1 MDIERTVREYLVAI
15 RSDIF
20 ARYEKDFARKITSAL
35 SNGYL
40 QNSPEPPLV
49 QIVEDVVNSVD
60 GLTMKDHFE
69 LSTRSIFIHGNKS
82 QVEFDYYGQSVPL
95 IELGDLIFIISVV
108 FDKKKYFEKFTINQ
122 FKRDKRNTK
131 SISWSIDNRKQL
143 YLLSRFPTF
152 RGVKGLIPK
161 KNFDLPNYSGCLG
174 SYGLLYNPGDFA
186 FVSATELD
194 SFIGHKNSLKKNE
207 LYHLTEKYLFPYF
220 PYFYPDID
228 KLLYLLPRSERYL
241 SWNLFGNYHHAYNVF
256 DFAHKYLRVGIGE
269 PIFMKIGID
278 NPLAKNF
285 LHELFSAVKNKAKR
299 ENSKELFNFMKRFFD
314 CKYAGS
320 EGEDSFRENIDFD
333 FEGRGGVG
341 IIHTIINLHE

>member
-1 MDIERTVREYLVAI
+1 MDIERAVEKYLVAI

-20 ARYEKDFARKITSAL
+20 AEYEKEFAQKITSAL
-35 SNGYL
+35 AKGYL
-40 QNSPEPPLV
+40 QNSHETPLV
-49 QIVEDVVNSVD
+49 QIVEDVVNNVD
-60 GLTMKDHFE
+60 NLNRKDHFE

-82 QVEFDYYGQSVPL
+82 QVKFDCYGQSVPS

-108 FDKKKYFEKFTINQ
+108 FDNKKYFEKFTINQ

-131 SISWSIDNRKQL
+131 SISWSIGNRKQL

-161 KNFDLPNYSGCLG
+161 KDFNLPNYSGCLG

-186 FVSATELD
+186 FVSATGLD
-194 SFIGHKNSLKKNE
+194 SFIGHKKTLKKKE

-228 KLLYLLPRSERYL
+228 ELLSLSSEFKRYL
-241 SWNLFGNYHHAYNVF
+241 SWNLFGNYHRAYNVF

-269 PIFMKIGID
+269 PIFMKIGIY
-278 NPLAKNF
+278 NSLAKNF
-285 LHELFSAVKNKAKR
+285 LHELFSAVKIKARR
-299 ENSKELFNFMKRFFD
+299 ERDILKFIDGFFRYD
-314 CKYAGS
+314 YASS
-320 EGEDSFRENIDFD
+320 EGEGSFRGNIEFD
-333 FEGRGGVG
+333 FEGGGIG
-341 IIHTIINLHE
+341 IIHTIINLGE